1 MVFPILG
8 ANTEAAAY
16 DVSNSIRWRPA
27 GNGQMSQG
35 NGTPTS
41 QKIWTWSAWVK
52 TAKNFIVNAETT
64 LYSASGSGGNGANIT
79 FSNNALKFQ
88 SDSGSS
94 GTDFGVFAGNPARQF
109 RDPSAWYHI
118 VCAMDSTQGTAA
130 NRNRIY
136 VNGVEQTLLSG
147 QTNATQ
153 NDDYDFC
160 SNRDSAIGKNITSDG
175 NYFDGYMS
183 EIHLIDGQQLTAS
196 DFGKFEATSG
206 VWVPIEY
213 KGTFGNN
220 GWYIPGSSNTADS
233 SGNGNNFGQSNTVV
247 TTDTPTNNFCVLN
260 PLNMRPTSA
269 LPTYSEGNLKV
280 TSGNVNQNNS
290 VCGTIAG
297 LKSGK
302 WYFEVKMTTIG
313 GTGTMRVGIEDTD
326 SHARDGAWNDFAS
339 YYAVNGTYNR
349 GSTVITSSLTAVSAG
364 DIISTAFDLD
374 NGAIYFAVNGTWQTS
389 GDPTSGAS
397 KTGAAFTDILSG
409 MPVDG
414 YMPVWVQLGHL
425 TQEVVE
431 ANFGNPPFS
440 ISSGNADDN
449 GYGNFE
455 YDVPSGYYAICSKNL
470 AEQGG

>member
-1 MVFPILG
+1 
-8 ANTEAAAY
+8 
-16 DVSNSIRWRPA
+16 
-27 GNGQMSQG
+27 
-35 NGTPTS
+35 
-41 QKIWTWSAWVK
+41 
-52 TAKNFIVNAETT
+52 
-64 LYSASGSGGNGANIT
+64 
-79 FSNNALKFQ
+79 
-88 SDSGSS
+88 
-94 GTDFGVFAGNPARQF
+94 
-109 RDPSAWYHI
+109 
-118 VCAMDSTQGTAA
+118 
-130 NRNRIY
+130 
-136 VNGVEQTLLSG
+136 
-147 QTNATQ
+147 
-153 NDDYDFC
+153 
-160 SNRDSAIGKNITSDG
+160 
-175 NYFDGYMS
+175 
-183 EIHLIDGQQLTAS
+183 
-196 DFGKFEATSG
+196 
-206 VWVPIEY
+206 
-213 KGTFGNN
+213 
-220 GWYIPGSSNTADS
+220 
-233 SGNGNNFGQSNTVV
+233 
-247 TTDTPTNNFCVLN
+247 
-260 PLNMRPTSA
+260 MRPTSA

-349 GSTVITSSLTAVSAG
+349 GSSVITSSLTAVSNG